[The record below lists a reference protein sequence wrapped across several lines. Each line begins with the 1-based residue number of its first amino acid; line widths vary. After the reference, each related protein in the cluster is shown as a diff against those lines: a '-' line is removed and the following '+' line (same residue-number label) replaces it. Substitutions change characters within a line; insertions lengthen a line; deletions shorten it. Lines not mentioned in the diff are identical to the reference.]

1 VIEKV
6 STRCT
11 IFEFEGNKK
20 MEKSFRVF
28 FIYGWILAMIAFP
41 ACAQKKGN
49 EITLG
54 AYTAP
59 REAYQ
64 AIIPFF
70 QKYWQGKTGKPIE
83 VKQSY
88 LGSGAQARAIVGGF
102 EADLAALSLESD
114 IEVIQK
120 AGLIKND
127 WRKNNSLGMVTRS
140 IVILAVRAGNPKNIH
155 DWQDLAKPGIEIL
168 TPNPKSSGGAMWNI
182 LALYGAA
189 QRGKVPGYE
198 ASSQGAR
205 NLLKDV
211 FKNVTVLDKGA
222 RESIINFEKG
232 IGDVVITYESEVL
245 VGKKSGQNYE
255 AVTPSSTILIETP
268 LAVVDGY
275 AGPHGALAPAQGFR
289 DFLWS
294 REAQKIFADFGL
306 RPVNPE
312 VAAEVSSQFPAPA
325 DLWTVGNLGGWG
337 QVIPGIFGPGGIFTA
352 VMEEIE
358 KEK

>member
-1 VIEKV
+1 M
-6 STRCT
+6 T
-11 IFEFEGNKK
+11 KK
-20 MEKSFRVF
+20 LFQSF
-28 FIYGWILAMIAFP
+28 FIYGWILGMIAFP
-41 ACAQKKGN
+41 ACTQKKGN

-64 AIIPFF
+64 AIIPLF
-70 QKYWQGKTGKPIE
+70 QKSWQKKTGQAIE

-102 EADLAALSLESD
+102 EADIAALSLESD
-114 IEVIQK
+114 IDVIQK

-127 WRKNNSLGMVTRS
+127 WRENDSRGMVTRS
-140 IVILAVRAGNPKNIH
+140 IVVLAVRAGNPKNIH
-155 DWQDLAKPGIEIL
+155 DWEDLARTGIEIL

-182 LALYGAA
+182 LALYGAVK
-189 QRGKVPGYE
+189 RGKVPGYG
-198 ASSQGAR
+198 ANDQSAR
-205 NLLKDV
+205 NFLKNV
-211 FKNVTVLDKGA
+211 FKNVTVFDKGA

-232 IGDVVITYESEVL
+232 IGDVLISYESEVL
-245 VGKKSGQNYE
+245 VGQKSGQNYE
-255 AVTPSSTILIETP
+255 VVMPVSTLLIENP
-268 LAVVDGY
+268 VAVVDGH
-275 AGPHGALAPAQGFR
+275 AGPHGTLAPAQAFR

-312 VAAEVSSQFPAPA
+312 VAAEVSSQFPDPP
-325 DLWTVGNLGGWG
+325 DLWSVEDLGGWSK
-337 QVIPGIFGPGGIFTA
+337 VILEFFGPGGIFTA
-352 VMEEIE
+352 VMEEVE